1 MLGLPQNTEIRK
13 QLPKTA
19 IYAKFHMNT
28 VEKSKIDADISK
40 ITIVNEINPDKTNI
54 PTGNEVKSFFVMLVT
69 LKRKEFSEQSII
81 MLSKLIPQNMLFI
94 LEYEN
99 QSCLAVYHKKLMQG
113 KWKPTAEQRIELRGI
128 NLDKTWENI
137 ITAIGGFS
145 VENDRTLDEQMLHNE
160 KCQKLQKEID
170 KTEKKARAE
179 RQPKKKL
186 ELARQVKA
194 LKDEFDKLNS
204 PEDIKNGNG

>member
-1 MLGLPQNTEIRK
+1 MLGLPQNTEIHK

-28 VEKSKIDADISK
+28 DEKSKIDADISK
-40 ITIVNEINPDKTNI
+40 ITIVNEINPDKTNF
-54 PTGNEVKSFFVMLVT
+54 PAGNEVKSFFVMLVT
-69 LKRKEFSEQSII
+69 VKRKEFNEQNII

-128 NLDKTWENI
+128 NLDKAWENI
-137 ITAIGGFS
+137 ITAIGGFT

-194 LKDEFDKLNS
+194 LKDELNKLNS
-204 PEDIKNGNG
+204 PEDINNG

>member
-1 MLGLPQNTEIRK
+1 MLGLPQNTEIHK

-19 IYAKFHMNT
+19 VYAKFHMNT
-28 VEKSKIDADISK
+28 AEKNKIDADISK

-54 PTGNEVKSFFVMLVT
+54 PAGDEVKSFFVMLVT
-69 LKRKEFSEQSII
+69 LKRKAFSEQSII

-113 KWKPTAEQRIELRGI
+113 KWKTTAEQHIELRGI
-128 NLDKTWENI
+128 NLDKAWENI
-137 ITAIGGFS
+137 ITAIGGFT

-194 LKDEFDKLNS
+194 LKDELNKLNS
-204 PEDIKNGNG
+204 PEEIKNGNG

>member
-19 IYAKFHMNT
+19 VYAKFRMNT
-28 VEKSKIDADISK
+28 AERNKIDADISK
-40 ITIVNEINPDKTNI
+40 ITIVNEINPDKINI
-54 PTGNEVKSFFVMLVT
+54 PAGDEVKSFFVMLVT
-69 LKRKEFSEQSII
+69 LKRKDFDEHSII
-81 MLSKLIPQNMLFI
+81 TLSKLIPQNMLFV

-99 QSCLAVYHKKLMQG
+99 QSCLAVYRNKLM
-113 KWKPTAEQRIELRGI
+113 KSDRKPTEEHRIELRGI
-128 NLDKTWENI
+128 NLDKAWENI
-137 ITAIGGFS
+137 ITAIGGFT

-160 KCQKLQKEID
+160 KCQKLQREID

-194 LKDEFDKLNS
+194 LKEELDKLNS
-204 PEDIKNGNG
+204 PEDKNNG

>member
-1 MLGLPQNTEIRK
+1 MLGLPQNTEIHK

-19 IYAKFHMNT
+19 VYAKFRMNT
-28 VEKSKIDADISK
+28 AEKNKIDADISK
-40 ITIVNEINPDKTNI
+40 ITIVNEINPDRTNI
-54 PTGNEVKSFFVMLVT
+54 PAGAEVKSFFVMLVT
-69 LKRKEFSEQSII
+69 LKRKDFDEQSII
-81 MLSKLIPQNMLFI
+81 MLSKLIPQNMLFV

-99 QSCLAVYHKKLMQG
+99 QCCLAVYHNKLL
-113 KWKPTAEQRIELRGI
+113 KSEWKPTTEQHIELRGI
-128 NLDKTWENI
+128 NLDKAWENI
-137 ITAIGGFS
+137 ITAIGGFT

-186 ELARQVKA
+186 ELARRVKA
-194 LKDEFDKLNS
+194 LKDELDKLNS
-204 PEDIKNGNG
+204 PEDINNG